1 MPNLIDLHESVA
13 RVALTGRDLE
23 DVLGEI
29 TTIARRAIPGVDAS
43 SVTLIRGEKAFTA
56 AYDGQMALDADELQ
70 YERGYGP
77 CVDAGLAGQAMAI
90 DDMTTEQRWPDYCR
104 AVAARGVGS
113 SLSIPLPFQSTTIG
127 ALNNYALRAHA
138 FGDVDRPLAEEV
150 ASWIALAI
158 GHADLAAQADDELSH
173 LRAAMKSR
181 AVIEQA
187 KGILVERF
195 KVTEEM
201 AFTML
206 SRSSQTTNV
215 KLREVASE
223 LVTTGVL
230 PGAAVMRTPPRPV
243 TPDGTSP
250 QPLR

>member
-1 MPNLIDLHESVA
+1 MNA
-13 RVALTGRDLE
+13 A
-23 DVLGEI
+23 
-29 TTIARRAIPGVDAS
+29 

-56 AYDGQMALDADELQ
+56 AYDGQLALDADELQ

-77 CVDAGLAGQAMAI
+77 CVDAGLAGQVMVI

-127 ALNNYALRAHA
+127 ALNNYAVSPHA
-138 FGDVDRPLAEEV
+138 FGDGDRTLAEEV
-150 ASWIALAI
+150 ASWVALVI
-158 GHADLAAQADDELSH
+158 GHADRAAQTDDELSH
-173 LRAAMKSR
+173 LREAMKSR
-181 AVIEQA
+181 AAIEQA
-187 KGILVERF
+187 KGILMERY
-195 KVTEEM
+195 KLTEEM

-230 PGAAVMRTPPRPV
+230 PGATATRTTLRPV
-243 TPDGTSP
+243 TADGIPP
-250 QPLR
+250 QPLP